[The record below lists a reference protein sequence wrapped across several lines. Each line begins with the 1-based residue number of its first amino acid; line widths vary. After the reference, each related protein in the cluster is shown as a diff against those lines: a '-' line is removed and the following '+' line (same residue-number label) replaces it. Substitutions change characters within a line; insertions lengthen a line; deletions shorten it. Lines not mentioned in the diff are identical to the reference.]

1 MEELT
6 YYVRNYHDKKIRQT
20 PTCDVLSGCFNLI
33 KSHQQ
38 CTP

>member
-1 MEELT
+1 MEELILSYN
-6 YYVRNYHDKKIRQT
+6 YYDKKIRQT
-20 PTCDVLSGCFNLI
+20 PACKALNLI